1 MLLDIGTPAPNAGF
15 AKLVLH
21 QLTADDMLAIARA
34 VFAHLPLAERVEV
47 ALPRH
52 HFSDRT
58 GLPDS
63 AFTDE
68 PVSKLRNLKCAKPA
82 RLMALVDE
90 SQAQTLGNVSK
101 ISGDSL
107 LRKDLASVWVDEA
120 VKLLGASLPD
130 ESLRLLEV
138 ALAGLV
144 STDRASLRGCA
155 HYLLET
161 VAAAKI
167 IPAKNALGR
176 ALWCL
181 RVPSLEDAFATIK
194 NVRPSDFHRAFLKQ
208 FKNSSYLFKRGP
220 NQAPFTRQA
229 LEAMFTETEVR
240 LTVPVRDAVREFITS
255 EDGWTPASEALARL
269 DWSEVRKFFEDSP
282 KSKTQT
288 LGERT
293 EQIFKL
299 LDTDRFDPEDWEYVR
314 DLKVRGAN
322 AQRTEEDADFYHKR
336 IREIQEDPGLSAAW
350 ERFVYGGEFKCND
363 FRIGLLECAHRLR
376 KERDALITPVVLE
389 VIGIESEKL
398 KLTRKN
404 SQACRYF
411 ETRYKHLTKSLADAV
426 RFRRCEVFQYS
437 SMTVGA
443 KGKGKA
449 PSGRKADQLTFRVR
463 LVSTKR
469 EEETSSEI
477 RLVWE
482 FQPKSLLNG
491 FAGDLERLIKF
502 ADYRKT
508 APLVTSAVELN
519 AKSARGGQHVFSLA
533 DVSSLQSPK
542 RTELGALVPAQKSAP
557 SLVDDWRG
565 ALESNKSKGFL
576 SAETVQHLGRLFDQ
590 FSGAYTEAVRA
601 LQQSDLSHQS
611 LGLQAERWTG
621 LMAMIA
627 QEVKAES
634 PRSQLLRPLIRV
646 GLASVQDAEQNV
658 AIALICP
665 WHPLRLQSIMG
676 REIRFARTIKHL
688 ILTDRLG
695 FSDVSG
701 DLFLKDVRQDLAT
714 AGLPEVGLLWRGEDS
729 VPLAQSDELAD
740 YSLLEPPTATPQTLA
755 TTNENPARTAAQI
768 SEIVKSYLALQPHE
782 RDNLSI
788 VLYNCDSKSLPTAV
802 VESISASD
810 DDGPNDTT
818 CQIILTHQDRRIL
831 AGLYESIA
839 SQDSDDDAFYV
850 SEASKDFMSRVRINI
865 SVDHGVPTSAA
876 EDKATDIVFCQD
888 VISRHAD
895 PTPEPASRSATAY
908 AANLIL
914 HRWGRKRQLVA
925 GDNSSVVYLTCPAQ
939 TQAGWQ
945 YLHSLG
951 LIAKSD
957 YAERVWEANDCLV
970 PARRLNFD
978 KPETTQIFHDTHALG
993 NWVVNFD
1000 ELLDRRILRHR
1011 EVMVIRY
1018 RQASVGQRNLVI
1030 SSKSKDTL
1038 LVATLQQKLGSLVAA
1053 DVDEAGRN
1061 RLVARMISE
1070 ANDISGNL
1078 VLRAAR
1084 RGANANELIGL
1095 VLSRHLVRTEFRT
1108 EQPMFCFLLDDY
1120 AEWLGQTEERVADLL
1135 ILVPHETA
1143 EGKRLDVIV
1152 TEAKFVRFEQVAM
1165 AAKESGRQL
1174 RDSLNLFTR
1183 ALVDEPA
1190 CVDQDLWLDRISDLL
1205 LEGIQNLGHNL
1216 DILGWRRA
1224 IRDRRFKLNVR
1235 GHSHV
1240 FIHSPL
1246 EMDQEGAKFTGIK
1259 ESHGE
1264 QEVFSRR
1271 NVQTIIASLI
1281 DEKKVPAVVEMR
1293 LALSGLPPSRH
1304 AYRALPAPPSLDGP
1318 EEPPAAAPPV
1328 EPPPSPAPAPASAPI
1343 APAPSVTPPT
1353 SPSTAS
1359 PMDLLPVSPASSQ
1372 PDQTTEAA
1380 WIEDTTRRIRHAFL
1394 KRELSAE
1401 IVQAKG
1407 TPNALLLHFKGSDR
1421 LTVGLLEAKLGEL
1434 RTTDGLDIIS
1444 VRPGLGLVVVM
1455 VARPNRRT
1463 LTLPEAWK
1471 LWQPKTGPNTEIL
1484 IAIQENDNSP
1494 LYLSPYPQPHTLVA
1508 GTTGSGKSVLVQ
1520 NIILGIAA
1528 TNSPEEAE
1536 VVIIDPKQG
1545 LDYMGFEKLPHLTS
1559 EIITSP
1565 EDAIS
1570 SLTELVGEMER
1581 RLQLFRKAR
1590 VQNIDDYLRKGE
1602 GSLPRL
1608 WVIHDEFGDWTQ
1620 NKEYSDQ
1627 VTALVNR
1634 LGQMARAAGIYL
1646 IFAAQRPDN
1655 TIFPMILR
1663 SNLGNRLILKVDSA
1677 GTSEIAVGI
1686 KNAGAEKLLGRGHLL
1701 ALAGASP
1708 EPIYAQVPY
1717 VDGPVVEQI
1726 VARIN
1731 EKYPR

>member
-1 MLLDIGTPAPNAGF
+1 MPPDPTTLPLVPKLIGQVASRAMLLDIGSASPGSGF
-15 AKLVLH
+15 AKLVMH

-34 VFAHLPLAERVEV
+34 VLACAPLAEKVQL

-52 HFSDRT
+52 HFADRS
-58 GLPDS
+58 GLPDD
-63 AFTDE
+63 AFSDD
-68 PVSKLRNLKCAKPA
+68 PVSILRNLKCPKPA

-90 SQAQTLGNVSK
+90 SQAQTVGNVSK

-107 LRKDLASVWVDEA
+107 LRKDLAAAWVDEA
-120 VKLLGASLPD
+120 VKLTGASLPD
-130 ESLRLLEV
+130 ENLRLLEV
-138 ALAGLV
+138 AFAGLA

-161 VAAAKI
+161 VAAATI

-194 NVRPSDFHRAFLKQ
+194 HVRPSDFQRAFLKQ
-208 FKNSSYLFKRGP
+208 FKNSSYLSKRGL

-229 LEAMFTETEVR
+229 LEAMYAETEAR
-240 LTVPVRDAVREFITS
+240 LTVPVRGAVRAFIDS
-255 EDGWTPASEALARL
+255 DDGWTPASEALARL

-293 EQIFKL
+293 EEIFKL
-299 LDTDRFDPEDWEYVR
+299 LDPDRFDPDDWEYVR

-322 AQRTEEDADFYHKR
+322 AQRTEEDAEFYHKR
-336 IREIQEDPGLSAAW
+336 IREIQEDSGLSAAW
-350 ERFVYGGEFKCND
+350 ERFVYGGECKCDD
-363 FRIGLLECAHRLR
+363 FHIGLLECAHRLR
-376 KERDALITPVVLE
+376 KERDALTAPVVLE

-404 SQACRYF
+404 PQACRYF

-437 SMTVGA
+437 SMAAAA
-443 KGKGKA
+443 KGKAKA

-463 LVSTKR
+463 LVSSKR
-469 EEETSSEI
+469 EDESSSEI

-491 FAGDLERLIKF
+491 FAGDLERLTKF
-502 ADYRKT
+502 AEYRKI
-508 APLVTSAVELN
+508 APLISSLVELN
-519 AKSARGGQHVFSLA
+519 AKNARGGQHVFSLS

-557 SLVDDWRG
+557 SLVDDWRS
-565 ALESNKSKGFL
+565 ALETNQAKGFL
-576 SAETVQHLGRLFDQ
+576 TAETVQHLSRLFDQ
-590 FSGAYTEAVRA
+590 FSAAYTEAVRA
-601 LQQSDLSHQS
+601 LHQS
-611 LGLQAERWTG
+611 ELAHQALGLQAERWTS

-627 QEVKAES
+627 HEVKAET
-634 PRSQLLRPLIRV
+634 PRSQLLRPLIRI
-646 GLASVQDAEQNV
+646 GFATVQDAEQNV
-658 AIALICP
+658 AIALACP
-665 WHPLRLQSIMG
+665 WHPLRMQSLMG
-676 REIRFARTIKHL
+676 REFRFARTIRHL
-688 ILTDRLG
+688 VLTEQLG

-701 DLFLKDVRQDLAT
+701 DLFLKDVQQDLAT
-714 AGLPEVGLLWRGEDS
+714 AGLPEVGLLWRGEDF

-740 YSLLEPPTATPQTLA
+740 YSLLEPPTASPQSLA

-768 SEIVKSYLALQPHE
+768 SDIVKSYLALQPHE

-788 VLYNCDSKSLPTAV
+788 VLYNCDSKSLPQAV
-802 VESISASD
+802 VESISATD
-810 DDGPNDTT
+810 DEGPSDTT

-839 SQDSDDDAFYV
+839 AQDSDDDAFYV

-865 SVDHGVPTSAA
+865 SVDHGVPASTSEEKAA
-876 EDKATDIVFCQD
+876 DIVFCQD

-895 PTPEPASRSATAY
+895 PTSEPASRSATAY

-914 HRWGRKRQLVA
+914 HRWGRKRQLIA

-951 LIAKSD
+951 LIAKPD
-957 YAERVWEANDCLV
+957 YAGRVWEAHDCLV

-978 KPETTQIFHDTHALG
+978 KLETTQIFQDTHALG

-1011 EVMVIRY
+1011 DVMVIRY

-1038 LVATLQQKLGSLVAA
+1038 LVATLHQKLGALVSAE
-1053 DVDEAGRN
+1053 VDEAGRG
-1061 RLVARMISE
+1061 RLVTRMISE

-1095 VLSRHLVRTEFRT
+1095 VLSRHLVRTEFPSD
-1108 EQPMFCFLLDDY
+1108 QPMFCFLLDDY

-1135 ILVPHETA
+1135 VLVPHETT

-1152 TEAKFVRFEQVAM
+1152 TEAKFVRFEQAAA

-1174 RDSLNLFTR
+1174 RDSLSLFTR
-1183 ALVDEPA
+1183 ALVNEPA
-1190 CVDQDLWLDRISDLL
+1190 CVDQDLWLDRLSDLL
-1205 LEGIQNLGHNL
+1205 LEGIQNRGHNL

-1224 IRDRRFKLNVR
+1224 IRDRQFKLNVR

-1246 EMDQEGAKFTGIK
+1246 EMDDEGAKFTGIK
-1259 ESHGE
+1259 DSDGE

-1281 DEKKVPAVVEMR
+1281 DEKRISEVSKLR

-1304 AYRALPAPPSLDGP
+1304 AYRALPAPRAWTDQKNLPWPRRLWSRPPPHPPRRVLRSPSL
-1318 EEPPAAAPPV
+1318 
-1328 EPPPSPAPAPASAPI
+1328 
-1343 APAPSVTPPT
+1343 
-1353 SPSTAS
+1353 
-1359 PMDLLPVSPASSQ
+1359 
-1372 PDQTTEAA
+1372 
-1380 WIEDTTRRIRHAFL
+1380 R
-1394 KRELSAE
+1394 
-1401 IVQAKG
+1401 
-1407 TPNALLLHFKGSDR
+1407 
-1421 LTVGLLEAKLGEL
+1421 
-1434 RTTDGLDIIS
+1434 
-1444 VRPGLGLVVVM
+1444 
-1455 VARPNRRT
+1455 
-1463 LTLPEAWK
+1463 
-1471 LWQPKTGPNTEIL
+1471 
-1484 IAIQENDNSP
+1484 
-1494 LYLSPYPQPHTLVA
+1494 
-1508 GTTGSGKSVLVQ
+1508 
-1520 NIILGIAA
+1520 
-1528 TNSPEEAE
+1528 
-1536 VVIIDPKQG
+1536 
-1545 LDYMGFEKLPHLTS
+1545 
-1559 EIITSP
+1559 
-1565 EDAIS
+1565 
-1570 SLTELVGEMER
+1570 
-1581 RLQLFRKAR
+1581 
-1590 VQNIDDYLRKGE
+1590 
-1602 GSLPRL
+1602 
-1608 WVIHDEFGDWTQ
+1608 
-1620 NKEYSDQ
+1620 
-1627 VTALVNR
+1627 
-1634 LGQMARAAGIYL
+1634 
-1646 IFAAQRPDN
+1646 
-1655 TIFPMILR
+1655 
-1663 SNLGNRLILKVDSA
+1663 
-1677 GTSEIAVGI
+1677 
-1686 KNAGAEKLLGRGHLL
+1686 
-1701 ALAGASP
+1701 
-1708 EPIYAQVPY
+1708 
-1717 VDGPVVEQI
+1717 
-1726 VARIN
+1726 
-1731 EKYPR
+1731 